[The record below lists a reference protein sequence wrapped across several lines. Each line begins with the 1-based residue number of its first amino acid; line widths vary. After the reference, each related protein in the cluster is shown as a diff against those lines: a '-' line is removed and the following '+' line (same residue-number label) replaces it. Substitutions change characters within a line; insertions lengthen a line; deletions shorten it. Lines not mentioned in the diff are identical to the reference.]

1 MLYYTDYIFFNYSE
15 ISLDNINIINPFL
28 RIGNTKISLKLILLL
43 LLITFLTLYKSRIIV
58 KLKFN

>member
-58 KLKFN
+58 NKII